1 MIIAFA
7 CSKGGVGKT
16 TATVQLAGEIKPDL
30 IIDQDAHE
38 GITWINNRRPA
49 DSRWNVVSRLSKEE
63 LINHINMAR
72 SSKKLVIIDCGGF
85 DSELTR
91 IAIAASDMTICPLN
105 DDITEQIGMVRFNG
119 IMADI
124 SKKAGTHITAHVIMT
139 RTNPSRKNFTAIRE
153 AVESLDHLTMM
164 ESRLSKRADFPT
176 QMESGLGITERT
188 ATRNSE
194 AGKEVT
200 AFAEEVRAKLKTTK

>member
-16 TATVQLAGEIKPDL
+16 TATVQLAGEVKPDL
-30 IIDQDAHE
+30 IIDQDVHQ

-49 DSRWNVVSRLSKEE
+49 DSRWNVLSGLNKTALIKE
-63 LINHINMAR
+63 LKTADD
-72 SSKKLVIIDCGGF
+72 KVVLIDCGGF

-91 IAIAASDMTICPLN
+91 IAIAAADMTICPLN
-105 DDITEQIGMVRFNG
+105 DDITEQIGMVRFNN
-119 IMADI
+119 ILAEI
-124 SKKAGTHITAHVIMT
+124 SKDAGVHIAAHVIMT

-153 AVESLDHLTMM
+153 AVESLSNLTMM
-164 ESRLSKRADFPT
+164 DSRLSKRADFPT
-176 QMESGLGITERT
+176 QMELGLGITERA

-200 AFAEEVRAKLKTTK
+200 AFAEEVKEILAKHTY